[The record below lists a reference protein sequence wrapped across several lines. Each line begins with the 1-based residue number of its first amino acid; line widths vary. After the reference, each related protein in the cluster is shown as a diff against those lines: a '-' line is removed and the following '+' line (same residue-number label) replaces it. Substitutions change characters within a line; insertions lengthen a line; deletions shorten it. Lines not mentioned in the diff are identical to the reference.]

1 MRLWYLNMS
10 MGGTSERKEGEGA
23 MPALA
28 GFSRGSC
35 SMNEEMKAV
44 YQDYATAVSTD
55 DMAISYESACLL
67 WSLCETIKPRR
78 ILDMGSGFSSFV
90 FRRYQ
95 ATADPR
101 PEVWS
106 VDEHP
111 DWLEKTKGFLNSRGL
126 SVDNLFSWE
135 EFQVLQPP
143 TFDLIS
149 HDLGLMEDR
158 PGIFE
163 RMLHWREPE
172 GLIVIDDIQ
181 KPAYREEILQKI
193 RQNDEIEGYTLRWL
207 TFDRHL
213 RYGMLVQRNTSR
225 QQP

>member
-1 MRLWYLNMS
+1 MHIRHLNTFV
-10 MGGTSERKEGEGA
+10 GGTAEQKEGEA
-23 MPALA
+23 AVPVLA
-28 GFSRGSC
+28 GLSRGSC
-35 SMNEEMKAV
+35 SITDEMKPV
-44 YQDYATAVSTD
+44 YRHYATRVSTD

-67 WSLCETIKPRR
+67 WSLCETTKPRR
-78 ILDMGSGFSSFV
+78 ILDMGSGFSSYV

-106 VDEHP
+106 VDEHA
-111 DWLEKTKGFLNSRGL
+111 DWLAKTKEFLSSQGL
-126 SVDNLFSWE
+126 SVDNLFTWE
-135 EFQVLQPP
+135 DFQALQPP

-158 PGIFE
+158 PGIFG

-181 KPAYREEILQKI
+181 KPAYREGILQKI
-193 RQNDEIEGYTLRWL
+193 RQNDGIEGYTLRWL

-213 RYGMLVQRNTSR
+213 RYGMLVQRNP
-225 QQP
+225 QKQ